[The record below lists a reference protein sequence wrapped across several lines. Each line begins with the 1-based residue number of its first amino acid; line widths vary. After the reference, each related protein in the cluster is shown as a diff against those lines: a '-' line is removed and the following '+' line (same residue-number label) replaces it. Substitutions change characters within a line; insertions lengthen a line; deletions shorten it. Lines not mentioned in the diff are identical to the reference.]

1 MKQAFYDAEIVQVI
15 DVSETVKRFFF
26 KVLHTDVFDFK
37 PGQFVMLDMPIE
49 SKISYRSYSI
59 ASAPGNTNIFE
70 LIIVLNPDGLGTP
83 YMWDHY
89 KPGTI
94 VPVAGP
100 VGKFVLPENTDRDLC
115 FLATGT
121 GIAPLRSMLF
131 HIINKG
137 LPHRD
142 VYMIFGNR
150 TQKDILYREEM
161 EAVEKEHPWFHF
173 VPVLSRETPDTW
185 SGRHGY
191 VHKVYEEL
199 FEDKRPAMF
208 YLCGWKNMIMEAR
221 DRLTSMGYGKE
232 HIKFELY
239 D

>member
-1 MKQAFYDAEIVQVI
+1 MKQAFYDAEITEI
-15 DVSETVKRFFF
+15 ISESDVVKRFFF
-26 KVLHTDVFDFK
+26 RMPHVEKFEFK

-59 ASAPGNTNIFE
+59 ASAPGNDNIFE

-83 YMWDHY
+83 YMWENY
-89 KPGTI
+89 KVGTI

-100 VGKFVLPENTDRDLC
+100 VGKFVLPEKIEHDLC

-121 GIAPLRSMLF
+121 GIAPLRSMLY
-131 HIINKG
+131 HIINNNLEHKNI
-137 LPHRD
+137 
-142 VYMIFGNR
+142 YMVFGNR
-150 TQKDILYREEM
+150 KQQDILYKDEM
-161 EAVEKEHPWFHF
+161 ESIMQRHPQFKF
-173 VPVLSRETPDTW
+173 IPVLSRETPETW

-191 VHKVYEEL
+191 VHPVYQEL
-199 FEDKRPAMF
+199 FADKRPASF

-221 DRLTSMGYGKE
+221 DKLVAMGYEKQN
-232 HIKFELY
+232 IKFELY